1 MTSTIIAQQTIKF
14 LTLLVMLW
22 VSAAA
27 YAEQTQ
33 DDYDAIKA
41 TIEHYFEGLKT
52 GNKTRL
58 ERAFAVPNAHMKG
71 YIKNKDGELVL
82 SSRPMADVIAD
93 WVSREPRPSF
103 RGKILSINIFSDV
116 GALAT
121 FDFNGLYTDAFQLA
135 KINGEWRIINKFYVD
150 QIKD

>member
-1 MTSTIIAQQTIKF
+1 MASATIGQQSSRF
-14 LTLLVMLW
+14 FTLLLMLCI
-22 VSAAA
+22 SAAA
-27 YAEQTQ
+27 YADQTQ

-93 WVSREPRPSF
+93 WVSREPRPDF

-121 FDFNGLYTDAFQLA
+121 FDFNGIYTDAFQLV
-135 KINGEWRIINKFYVD
+135 KIGGEWRIINKFYVD
-150 QIKD
+150 Q